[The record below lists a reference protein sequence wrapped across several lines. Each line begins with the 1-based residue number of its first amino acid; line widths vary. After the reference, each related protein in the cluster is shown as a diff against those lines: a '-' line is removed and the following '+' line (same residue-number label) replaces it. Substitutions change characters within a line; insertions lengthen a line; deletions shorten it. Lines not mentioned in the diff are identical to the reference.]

1 MKSTEANTLREQS
14 NKAQLKIKELE
25 HNISKHRKESQ
36 DAADK
41 VNASVDFPFCPA
53 AAGIYCLPDSYD
65 VTHLCFPFSFLPGV
79 SHAERT

>member
-41 VNASVDFPFCPA
+41 VNTNTDFPFCP
-53 AAGIYCLPDSYD
+53 
-65 VTHLCFPFSFLPGV
+65 PGTKFY
-79 SHAERT
+79 SS